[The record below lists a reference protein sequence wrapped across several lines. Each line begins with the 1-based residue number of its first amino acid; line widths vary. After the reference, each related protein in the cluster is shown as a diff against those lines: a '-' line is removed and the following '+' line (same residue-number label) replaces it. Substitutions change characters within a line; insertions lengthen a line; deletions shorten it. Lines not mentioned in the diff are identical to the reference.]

1 MGKASGILTE
11 RMSLV
16 AKLVGSLLLSG
27 MVLGTVRR
35 ASAQTTITISTTTP
49 PAAAKLRGPAI
60 LGVSPAT
67 PVVHT
72 FVATGE
78 SPITFSATGLPSS
91 VTLDALSGRLSGSVA
106 GAGRHEIAV
115 TASNT
120 AGTDQRTFTLV
131 VGDTL
136 ALTPPRGWNSYDSF
150 DDSVNE
156 TEMLA
161 QAAWVRDNLKALGW
175 EYVVVDF
182 RWYDPNAPSS
192 DQNGSNPNLVTDANG
207 RYLPAPGRFPSA
219 TGSSGF
225 TSLAT
230 QIHAMGL
237 KFGIHIMRGIPRK
250 SYAANT
256 AIEGSTYTAQQAA
269 LTSRICRWNSDN
281 YGVNGTTAAGQAW
294 YNSIFRQYA
303 AWGVDFVKVDDIT
316 SNPGSTDYWADE
328 VSAIRAAIDASGRS
342 MVLSLSPGETPISQA
357 SHLTD
362 YANMWRMSDDFWDR
376 PADLDHMFT
385 LADRW
390 RSLTGPPGHWPDAD
404 MLPLG
409 HLGPRCPVEGANRNT
424 RFTRNQQVTMLTL
437 WAVLPSPLMLGA
449 NGPQTTDGFM
459 TPLLTND
466 EVLAVHDD
474 ALGARATRLRATT
487 SQQVWVKNLSG
498 GRKAVALFNRGTTD
512 QTIAVTLAEI
522 GLSGMQ
528 TVRDAWRRSDLPMTA
543 QGFDAM
549 VPSQAGLLFVVG
561 PRAMDPGMGGA
572 GGMAGGG
579 MAGMSGGGASAGMGL
594 GGDGGL
600 GGAGL
605 GGAGGTL
612 AGGAGVAGASSG
624 ASGAPPATGG
634 SPSSGGSSPT
644 GGAAGVLGGS
654 GGSTAGGVAGTSTVT
669 PESDA
674 GCGCVVGKRPSSAI
688 VLFGAAVAAA
698 WLGRRRR
705 SKSGRRLV

>member
-1 MGKASGILTE
+1 
-11 RMSLV
+11 
-16 AKLVGSLLLSG
+16 
-27 MVLGTVRR
+27 MVLCTVRG
-35 ASAQTTITISTTTP
+35 AEAQTTITISTAAA

-60 LGVSPAT
+60 LGVT
-67 PVVHT
+67 PGTPIVHT
-72 FVATGE
+72 FVATGQ
-78 SPITFSATGLPSS
+78 SPVTFSATGLPSG
-91 VTLDALSGRLSGSVA
+91 VTLDAASGRLSGTLAS
-106 GAGRHEIAV
+106 AGRHEIAV
-115 TASNT
+115 TASNS
-120 AGTDQRTFTLV
+120 AGTDQRTFSLV

-156 TEMLA
+156 SEMLA
-161 QAAWVRDNLKALGW
+161 QATWVRDNLKAFGW

-219 TGSSGF
+219 TGTTGF
-225 TSLAT
+225 ASLA
-230 QIHAMGL
+230 QQVHAMGL

-250 SYAANT
+250 TYTANT
-256 AIEGSTYTAQQAA
+256 PIEGSTYTAQQAA
-269 LTSRICRWNSDN
+269 ITSRICRWNSDN
-281 YGVNGTTAAGQAW
+281 YGVNGATAAGQAW

-328 VSAIRAAIDASGRS
+328 VSAIRAAINASGRS
-342 MVLSLSPGETPISQA
+342 MVLSLSPGETPVAQA
-357 SHLTD
+357 SHLTQ

-390 RSLTGPPGHWPDAD
+390 RTPTFPPGHWPDAD

-474 ALGARATRLRATT
+474 GLGARATRLRATT

-528 TVRDAWRRSDLPMTA
+528 SVRDAWRRSDLPMTV

-549 VPSQAGLLFVVG
+549 VPGQAGLLFVVG
-561 PRAMDPGMGGA
+561 PGPMDPGMGGA

-579 MAGMSGGGASAGMGL
+579 MAGMSGGGANAGMGF
-594 GGDGGL
+594 GGDAGGL

-605 GGAGGTL
+605 GGAGGV
-612 AGGAGVAGASSG
+612 AVGGAGVAGASSG

-634 SPSSGGSSPT
+634 SPPSGGASPT
-644 GGAAGVLGGS
+644 GGAAGVSGGA
-654 GGSTAGGVAGTSTVT
+654 GGSTVGGVAGVAGAPASTSD
-669 PESDA
+669 SDA
-674 GCGCVVGKRPSSAI
+674 GCGCVVAKRQGSGIAL
-688 VLFGAAVAAA
+688 VGMAVAAA

-705 SKSGRRLV
+705 SNLGRSAGER